1 MKPSFVN
8 QKKLTFKDFQT
19 LSALSLLGLALAVGL
34 LTFNGWLAGQYG
46 AGAELEGEEE

>member
-1 MKPSFVN
+1 MK

-19 LSALSLLGLALAVGL
+19 LFALSLLGLALAAGL
-34 LTFNGWLAGQYG
+34 LVFNGRLAEQYG